1 MEAITCVTTLS
12 NLHWPPGY
20 AWHVSD
26 GEKNTLSRP
35 LEGSKRA
42 WIRSQGLE
50 STCMETMGGWSF
62 RNKEDAI
69 EFMLA
74 WS

>member
-1 MEAITCVTTLS
+1 
-12 NLHWPPGY
+12 
-20 AWHVSD
+20 
-26 GEKNTLSRP
+26 
-35 LEGSKRA
+35 
-42 WIRSQGLE
+42 LE
-50 STCMETMGGWSF
+50 STCMETQGGWSF